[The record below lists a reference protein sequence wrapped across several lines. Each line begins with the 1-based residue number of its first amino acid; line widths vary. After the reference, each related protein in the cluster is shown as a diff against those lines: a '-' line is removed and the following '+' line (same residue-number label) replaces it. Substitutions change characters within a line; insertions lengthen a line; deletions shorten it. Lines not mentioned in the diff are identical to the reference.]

1 MQDMYLTVLQTQ
13 NLALA
18 NSFPCN
24 PRAVGGVIDEHGGAF
39 LAQRQGE
46 MVSRSAV
53 PCGFGLQKIC
63 IQDNPIFAI
72 CPSHLDTVWRQYVSR
87 GVHNLGG
94 LTHLVGC
101 VGECKGW
108 KILSEWNQPGPG
120 RTWIIDGGI
129 TRGRKEQATQV
140 EWPEPL
146 LFRTLLDFKRSRF
159 SGIYTVF
166 SLCVLT
172 SGLQTK

>member
-1 MQDMYLTVLQTQ
+1 MQDKYLTVLQAQ

-18 NSFPCN
+18 NPFPCN
-24 PRAVGGVIDEHGGAF
+24 PGAVGGVIDEHGGAL

-46 MVSRSAV
+46 VVSRSAV
-53 PCGFGLQKIC
+53 ACSFGLQKIC

-72 CPSHLDTVWRQYVSR
+72 CPSHLDTVWRQHVSR
-87 GVHNLGG
+87 GVHNLGE

-108 KILSEWNQPGPG
+108 KVLSRRNQPSPG

-129 TRGRKEQATQV
+129 TRGRNRRHRLSGRSPSSFGHCWICRDRVSLEFTQFSAIAT
-140 EWPEPL
+140 
-146 LFRTLLDFKRSRF
+146 RF
-159 SGIYTVF
+159 N
-166 SLCVLT
+166 L
-172 SGLQTK
+172 